1 VLMMASRI
9 PVKGFKELNK
19 ELKNL
24 PLKLRK
30 KSLKRAV
37 SAGARIVKKEAKRR
51 APKRTGVLRRSI
63 SIRSSR
69 DKSNKDSVRYSVFV
83 KAGKK
88 RSKGQIAK
96 NQDAFYWYFQEFG
109 YRAAGRKKTKQ
120 SKRQRNK
127 SLKGARKIPAVRFL
141 RKSLP
146 AKSTKVISV
155 VRETLKKEIR
165 QYDVR
170 RN

>member
-1 VLMMASRI
+1 MMASRI

-88 RSKGQIAK
+88 
-96 NQDAFYWYFQEFG
+96 
-109 YRAAGRKKTKQ
+109 
-120 SKRQRNK
+120 
-127 SLKGARKIPAVRFL
+127 
-141 RKSLP
+141 
-146 AKSTKVISV
+146 
-155 VRETLKKEIR
+155 
-165 QYDVR
+165 
-170 RN
+170 